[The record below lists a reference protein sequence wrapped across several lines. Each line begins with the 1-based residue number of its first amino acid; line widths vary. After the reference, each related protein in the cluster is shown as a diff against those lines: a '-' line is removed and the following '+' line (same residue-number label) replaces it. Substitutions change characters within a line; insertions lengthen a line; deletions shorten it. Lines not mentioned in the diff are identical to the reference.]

1 MKNFE
6 EVYEIVKKELSEERF
21 HHSVC
26 VMERCVEFASIH
38 GEDIEKAKLIGIAH
52 DIAKE
57 IPKELR
63 VKVAEEH
70 GIILDEFEKK
80 YTSLIHAKL
89 GAKIC
94 EERFGFSKDM
104 CEAIASHTTAKANM
118 SMLQKI
124 LYLSDYSEASR
135 NFKGAV
141 ETYEKGKE
149 NLNEGYFLALVGKI
163 KFTLDKNIP
172 IHYNSID
179 AYNDFIEKR

>member
-1 MKNFE
+1 MKSFE
-6 EVYEIVKKELSEERF
+6 EVYEIVKRELSEERF
-21 HHSVC
+21 YHSVC
-26 VMERCVEFASIH
+26 VMERCIEFASIH
-38 GEDIEKAKLIGIAH
+38 GEDVEKAKLIGIAH

-63 VKVAEEH
+63 VKTAEEY
-70 GIILDEFEKK
+70 GVFLDGFEKK

-94 EERFGFSKDM
+94 EEKFGFSKDM
-104 CEAIASHTTAKANM
+104 CDAISSHTTAMANM
-118 SMLQKI
+118 TNLQKI

-135 NFKGAV
+135 DFKGAV

-149 NLNEGYFLALVGKI
+149 NLDEGYFMALVGKI
-163 KFTLDKNIP
+163 KFTLDRNIP
-172 IHYNSID
+172 LHQNSID